1 MNTAYLKNII
11 DLLEKLES
19 TQEEVIEQVSAV
31 CADCIYNGGLLYFF
45 GTGHSH
51 MVCEEPFYR
60 AGGLACVY
68 PILET
73 DLMLHE
79 GASKSSGYERLEGLG
94 NVVIANTSIGKGD
107 VLFIASNSGRNCAV
121 IDAAMEAKK
130 RGAIT
135 VAITSMNHTTQVASR
150 HSSGLNLFQVCDYVL
165 DNGGELGDASVELA
179 GLGQKI
185 APTSSV
191 IDITLVN
198 LIVVNTVEL
207 LLQKGMMPPVFM
219 SANTDAGDEAL
230 YPHIRQFAEDLV
242 TFMYDNE
249 YECTDEEI
257 QAFFKEKY
265 EMADD
270 ETVTLL
276 ALFMCNKLYHFGW
289 DAPKIFSSEKGWF
302 RRLEQLEGDDEE

>member
-1 MNTAYLKNII
+1 MNTVYLKNII

-79 GASKSSGYERLEGLG
+79 GASKSSGYERIEGLG

-198 LIVVNTVEL
+198 LIVVNTVER
-207 LLQKGMMPPVFM
+207 LLQKGMMPPLFM
-219 SANTDAGDEAL
+219 SANTDAGDEA
-230 YPHIRQFAEDLV
+230 
-242 TFMYDNE
+242 NE
-249 YECTDEEI
+249 CVLEI
-257 QAFFKEKY
+257 YK
-265 EMADD
+265 
-270 ETVTLL
+270 
-276 ALFMCNKLYHFGW
+276 G
-289 DAPKIFSSEKGWF
+289 KIPS
-302 RRLEQLEGDDEE
+302 L

>member
-1 MNTAYLKNII
+1 MNKAYLKNII
-11 DLLEKLES
+11 ALLEKLEA
-19 TQEEVIEQVSAV
+19 TQEQVIDQVSQV
-31 CADCIYNGGLLYFF
+31 CADCIYGGGMLYFF

-51 MVCEEPFYR
+51 MICEEPFYR

-79 GASKSSGYERLEGLG
+79 GASKSSGYERIEGLG
-94 NVVIANTSIGKGD
+94 NVVIANTGIGTGD

-121 IDAAMEAKK
+121 IDAALEAKK

-150 HSSGLNLFQVCDYVL
+150 HSSGLNLYQVCDYVL
-165 DNGGELGDASVELA
+165 DNGGQLGDASVELA

-198 LIVVNTVEL
+198 LIIANTVEL
-207 LLQKGMMPPVFM
+207 LLQKGMTPPIFM
-219 SANTDAGDEAL
+219 SANTDAGDEANRAVLQL
-230 YPHIRQFAEDLV
+230 Y
-242 TFMYDNE
+242 
-249 YECTDEEI
+249 
-257 QAFFKEKY
+257 K
-265 EMADD
+265 
-270 ETVTLL
+270 
-276 ALFMCNKLYHFGW
+276 G
-289 DAPKIFSSEKGWF
+289 KIPS
-302 RRLEQLEGDDEE
+302 L

>member
-1 MNTAYLKNII
+1 MNKSYLKNIYT
-11 DLLEKLES
+11 LLERLEN
-19 TQEEVIEQVSAV
+19 TQEEKIDQVAAV
-31 CADCIYNGGLLYFF
+31 CAESIEKGGLLYFF

-51 MVCEEPFYR
+51 MIAEEPFYR

-94 NVVIANTSIGKGD
+94 NLVISNTGLGRGD

-121 IDAAMEAKK
+121 IDAALEAKK

-150 HSSGLNLFQVCDYVL
+150 HSSGLNLYQVCDYVL
-165 DNGGELGDASVELA
+165 DNCGELGDASVELV

-191 IDITLVN
+191 LDITLVN
-198 LIVVNTVEL
+198 LILVNTVEL
-207 LLQKGMMPPVFM
+207 LLQKGIQPPVFM
-219 SANTDAGDEAL
+219 SANTDAGDEANQDVL
-230 YPHIRQFAEDLV
+230 KTYKSRIP
-242 TFMYDNE
+242 
-249 YECTDEEI
+249 
-257 QAFFKEKY
+257 
-265 EMADD
+265 
-270 ETVTLL
+270 
-276 ALFMCNKLYHFGW
+276 KL
-289 DAPKIFSSEKGWF
+289 
-302 RRLEQLEGDDEE
+302 